1 MFTRTDNM
9 LAHRK
14 THSKPDLN
22 FPDSKRTFSSV
33 YNLNLHQRTQHGR
46 KPISKKLKPTQ
57 VASTHP
63 ENSLNTFTSQYF
75 YSVEEVAF
83 DVLQFKQYIKS
94 DVSNTIHQ

>member
-33 YNLNLHQRTQHGR
+33 YNLNLHQRTQHRR
-46 KPISKKLKPTQ
+46 KPVSKKVKPTQ
-57 VASTHP
+57 VATTH
-63 ENSLNTFTSQYF
+63 SKRALNTFTSQYF
-75 YSVEEVAF
+75 YPVEEIAF

-94 DVSNTIHQ
+94 GVSKTIH